1 VNDAVKKKEDENV
14 KSLEEISVQK
24 FTLQY
29 SS

>member
-14 KSLEEISVQK
+14 KSLEESSVQK